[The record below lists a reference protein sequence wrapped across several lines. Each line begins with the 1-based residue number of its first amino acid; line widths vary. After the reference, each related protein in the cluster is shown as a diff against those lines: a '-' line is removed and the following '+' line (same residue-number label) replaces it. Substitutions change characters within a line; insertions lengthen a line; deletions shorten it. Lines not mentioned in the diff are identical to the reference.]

1 MQYNMNKKQFQKNLY
16 DLEYHE
22 VLNYQ
27 NMSMILIG
35 TFIISF
41 ILSNYPNESKVI
53 IIFLSIL
60 VIIYFRYIFNKRLQ
74 EIRSKIKEL
83 K

>member
-1 MQYNMNKKQFQKNLY
+1 MNKKQFQKNLY

>member
-1 MQYNMNKKQFQKNLY
+1 MNKKQFQKNLY

-60 VIIYFRYIFNKRLQ
+60 VIIYFRYIFNKRIQ